1 MAYLLKEAPFNDARA
16 GTQLMLVSQ
25 TETQETVGMASTQL
39 CVQIADTRF
48 EW

>member
-1 MAYLLKEAPFNDARA
+1 MAYLLKEAPFTDARA

-25 TETQETVGMASTQL
+25 TETQKTVGMASTRL
-39 CVQIADTRF
+39 CVQLADARF